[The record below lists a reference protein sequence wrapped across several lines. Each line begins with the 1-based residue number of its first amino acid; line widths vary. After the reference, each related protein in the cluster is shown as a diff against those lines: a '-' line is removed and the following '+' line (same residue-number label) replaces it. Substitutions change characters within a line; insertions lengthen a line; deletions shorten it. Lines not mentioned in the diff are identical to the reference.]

1 VLDDGH
7 IKVPL
12 LLPVSFAASFKVKL
26 WLFSMVFSIGSH
38 SLKILETGAPIRP
51 RHIVP
56 TQQGVGTLAP
66 NDLTPCR
73 MAFYFVSTF
82 AIAQI
87 FSA

>member
-1 VLDDGH
+1 MGFE
-7 IKVPL
+7 
-12 LLPVSFAASFKVKL
+12 SQ
-26 WLFSMVFSIGSH
+26 
-38 SLKILETGAPIRP
+38 ILTIVGAPIRP

-82 AIAQI
+82 AIAQTPTKQPALSYTI
-87 FSA
+87 GSANMTLPSVCIPERPARPIKH